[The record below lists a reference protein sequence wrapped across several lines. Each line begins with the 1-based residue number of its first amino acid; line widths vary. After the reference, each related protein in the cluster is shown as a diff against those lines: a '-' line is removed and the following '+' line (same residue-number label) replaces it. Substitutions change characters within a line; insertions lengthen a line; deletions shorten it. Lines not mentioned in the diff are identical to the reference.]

1 LKYFLGLGS
10 NRGRRE
16 DLLSRARKGLVGIG
30 VDILRSSSI
39 YESEPVDYLDQPLF
53 LNQVLEVK
61 THLSPLDLLDS
72 VKAIEVKLGRRD
84 CIPKGPRLI
93 DIDILL
99 NEDEIFKSPNL
110 IIPHPSLHKRNF
122 ILTALREISPEILH
136 PVLKVT
142 VDQLWQSVEDT
153 FIVKLYSPRYKS

>member
-1 LKYFLGLGS
+1 MIYILGLGS

-16 DLLSRARKGLVGIG
+16 DLLSRARKDLVGIG
-30 VDILRSSSI
+30 VDILRLSSI

-84 CIPKGPRLI
+84 CFPKGPRLI

-99 NEDEIFKSPNL
+99 NEDKIFKSPNL
-110 IIPHPSLHKRNF
+110 IIPHPSLHKRKF
-122 ILTALREISPEILH
+122 ILSALREISPEIFH
-136 PVLKVT
+136 PVLEVT

-153 FIVKLYSPRYKS
+153 FEVKLYSPRHKF